1 MSVTAAVSV
10 PVALTR
16 VYGLMESHIVEET
29 ARMKGQDGGCNGQG
43 TSIFV
48 EESKED
54 GVGGMREAMQI
65 EAQDSA
71 C

>member
-1 MSVTAAVSV
+1 
-10 PVALTR
+10 
-16 VYGLMESHIVEET
+16 MESHIVEET